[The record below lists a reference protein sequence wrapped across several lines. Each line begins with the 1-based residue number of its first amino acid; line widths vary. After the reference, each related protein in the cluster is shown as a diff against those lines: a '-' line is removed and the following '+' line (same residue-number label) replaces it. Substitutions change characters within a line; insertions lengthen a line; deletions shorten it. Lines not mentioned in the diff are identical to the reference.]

1 VLPAFVARKIAMS
14 CISRT
19 ANYFMFRPY
28 CVLGTLQILMH
39 QVVLVSCMLEE
50 ALRDC
55 EEEIVPSCLG
65 VYY

>member
-1 VLPAFVARKIAMS
+1 
-14 CISRT
+14 
-19 ANYFMFRPY
+19 MFRPY